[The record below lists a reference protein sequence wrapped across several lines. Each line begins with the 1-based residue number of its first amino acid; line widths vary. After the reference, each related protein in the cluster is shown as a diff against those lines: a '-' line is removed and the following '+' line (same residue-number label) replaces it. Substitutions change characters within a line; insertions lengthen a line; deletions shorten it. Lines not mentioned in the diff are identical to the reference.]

1 MILKSSRADL
11 ESLIRTQIQS
21 SVVIEVLGK
30 GDEVAARNKVIGR
43 KVDVEMVELANSD
56 LGRFTPFNSDI
67 LTSILSSL
75 NTFERLKMVTIIS
88 KGFNSMCSNQSLWRE
103 IHIGRHIGRHI
114 GNSHGEPGLDVDP
127 AGLKKLTLKIC
138 AKKANMNLTDLQ
150 SLFLSCNRKGLTS
163 TNFKTF
169 LKAVAP
175 FITNVST
182 INLTGG
188 ICGSDSFLQA
198 LPFTKLL
205 DVTLRDDSPSAA
217 SIFSIFKNSPDIRS
231 FSITANGVDKY
242 IEAIRYY
249 LP

>member
-21 SVVIEVLGK
+21 SVIIEELGK

-43 KVDVEMVELANSD
+43 KVNVEMVELANSD
-56 LGRFTPFNSDI
+56 LGRFTPFSSDI

-75 NTFERLKMVTIIS
+75 NTFDRLKMVTIIS

-103 IHIGRHIGRHI
+103 VHIGRQI

-127 AGLKKLTLKIC
+127 AGLKKLTLKII

-242 IEAIRYY
+242 IEAIRY